1 MSRENKPLLVCIA
14 TLTRRR
20 PKMLEALI
28 RSWSSLKIPDKVSP
42 VFVVIENDDEEKSK
56 SVIQNLEPLFNKGRL
71 TYALEKEPG
80 IPFARNRAAQEAINI
95 SADLLLFVDDD
106 EEVDIKWLEN
116 IIAGYRNSDAK
127 LIGAPL
133 RAKKPKKKLNMIQNL
148 MFKNINNRYQKKE
161 KRASSKTAQGGTP
174 GVTIVTNNWLAETT
188 LFSKHNIWFDES
200 MRHTGGTDSKFYA
213 EVIEKNIPT
222 AWVTDAYVYETI
234 SEDRLSFVYQY
245 ERARDQSNTNFRRKN
260 KGNVRLNLMVLASIL
275 MKSFAVA
282 ILIITLPI
290 SLGLT
295 LMTTARSLGWIA
307 GRIGAIM
314 GSESSLY
321 SKTTGN

>member
-28 RSWSSLKIPDKVSP
+28 RSWSSLKIPNKVSP

-106 EEVDIKWLEN
+106 EEVDIEWLEN

-148 MFKNINNRYQKKE
+148 MFRNINTVYN
-161 KRASSKTAQGGTP
+161 
-174 GVTIVTNNWLAETT
+174 TIN
-188 LFSKHNIWFDES
+188 
-200 MRHTGGTDSKFYA
+200 
-213 EVIEKNIPT
+213 
-222 AWVTDAYVYETI
+222 YE
-234 SEDRLSFVYQY
+234 DPLSLDFQ
-245 ERARDQSNTNFRRKN
+245 
-260 KGNVRLNLMVLASIL
+260 
-275 MKSFAVA
+275 
-282 ILIITLPI
+282 
-290 SLGLT
+290 
-295 LMTTARSLGWIA
+295 
-307 GRIGAIM
+307 
-314 GSESSLY
+314 
-321 SKTTGN
+321 